1 MIRRKD
7 AIDALGEE
15 PENWCDT
22 DAELQAVF
30 DWRAYVAA
38 INAVPAAD
46 KKGEWIYNPEDYA
59 YGNPNGS
66 YECSR
71 CGESVHDKKIFAQSA
86 EVTIE
91 DGQNDAEKINKTSK
105 RYGDT
110 L

>member
-1 MIRRKD
+1 MGKRKSKKEKEEELIRRKD

-30 DWRAYVAA
+30 DWKAYVAA

-59 YGNPNGS
+59 YGNPTGS

-71 CGESVHDKKIFAQSA
+71 CGESVPDKTKFCPECGADMQGG
-86 EVTIE
+86 EGNE
-91 DGQNDAEKINKTSK
+91 
-105 RYGDT
+105 
-110 L
+110 